1 MPPPA
6 SPPPAPA
13 SLASPAPSDDP
24 TLGPG
29 LRGARV
35 VEVSWG
41 DCDASGIVFYPR
53 YYAWFDACTHALL
66 AGVGLGHDVLRA
78 RYGVTGTPLVQ
89 ASARFRSPATYGD
102 ALVATSRVAR
112 VGRSSFTVAHRLALG
127 DRVVV
132 DGEETR
138 VWAEDA
144 GGSPPALRAA
154 PIPDDVRA
162 RLLDA

>member
-1 MPPPA
+1 MPPLDP
-6 SPPPAPA
+6 SND
-13 SLASPAPSDDP
+13 PSDASDP

-29 LRGARV
+29 LRGARR

-66 AGVGLGHDVLRA
+66 ASAGLGHDVLRA
-78 RYGVTGTPLVQ
+78 RYGLTGTPLVQ
-89 ASARFRSPATYGD
+89 AAARFRSPATYGD
-102 ALVATSRVAR
+102 TLEATSRVAR
-112 VGRSSFTVAHRLALG
+112 VGRSSFTVAHRLTLG
-127 DRVVV
+127 ERVVV

-144 GGSPPALRAA
+144 ASSPPSLRAVA
-154 PIPDDVRA
+154 IPDDVRA
-162 RLLDA
+162 LLLGA

>member
-1 MPPPA
+1 MPLLDP
-6 SPPPAPA
+6 SND
-13 SLASPAPSDDP
+13 PSDASDP
-24 TLGPG
+24 TRGPG
-29 LRGARV
+29 LRGERPI
-35 VEVSWG
+35 EVSWG

-66 AGVGLGHDVLRA
+66 SGAGLGHAVLRA
-78 RYGVTGTPLVQ
+78 RYGLTGTPLVQ

-102 ALVATSRVAR
+102 TLVASSRVAR

-127 DRVVV
+127 GRVVV

-144 GGSPPALRAA
+144 ATSPPSLRAL

-162 RLLDA
+162 LFLGE